1 MKFKCTI
8 MLFVLSFFMLNINA
22 QKNNKKTII
31 YGFVKDSLNKPI
43 ANVSIFIDGVITN
56 KKTNSKGYYKIRL
69 KKAPN
74 KVSVLS
80 STYGVEEVL
89 YENENKINFVFDKSS
104 LTKDK
109 FNYTIYKKKPKR
121 AIAANRV
128 YNTIYDYFR
137 DRVSGVRV
145 SGNNEILVR
154 GITSL
159 RSNTAPLF
167 VVNKSPIRNIDTI
180 NPNEIKSVSVLKGPE
195 CAAYGSRGANGVIL
209 INTY

>member
-1 MKFKCTI
+1 MKFKYTI
-8 MLFVLSFFMLNINA
+8 LLFAFSFFILSANA
-22 QKNNKKTII
+22 QRKNKKIVI
-31 YGFVKDSLNKPI
+31 SGFVKDSLNNPV
-43 ANVSIFIDGVITN
+43 ANVSVFIDEVITN
-56 KKTNSKGYYKIRL
+56 KKTNSDGFYKIKL
-69 KKAPN
+69 KKAPK
-74 KVSVLS
+74 KVMVAS
-80 STYGVEEVL
+80 SAYGVEEVD
-89 YENENKINFVFDKSS
+89 YNNKNEINFTFNKNS
-104 LTKDK
+104 LNKEK
-109 FNYTIYKKKPKR
+109 FNLVVFKRKKKSEKTPR
-121 AIAANRV
+121 I

-159 RSNTAPLF
+159 RSSTAPLF
-167 VVNKSPIRNIDTI
+167 VVNKSPISNIDAI

>member
-8 MLFVLSFFMLNINA
+8 VLFILSLFVLNVNA
-22 QKNNKKTII
+22 QKKSNKII
-31 YGFVKDSLNKPI
+31 ISGYAKDSLNNPI
-43 ANVSIFIDGVITN
+43 ANASIFINDTVTN
-56 KKTNSKGYYKIRL
+56 KKTNSKGYYKIKL
-69 KKAPN
+69 KKTPKKIMA
-74 KVSVLS
+74 LS
-80 STYGVEEVL
+80 PVYGVEEVL
-89 YENENKINFVFDKSS
+89 YVNENEVNFVFDKNS
-104 LTKDK
+104 LPKDS
-109 FNYTIYKKKPKR
+109 FNYVVYKKRPKK
-121 AIAANRV
+121 AIATNRI

-159 RSNTAPLF
+159 RSGTAPLF
-167 VVNKSPIRNIDTI
+167 VVNKSPISNIDTI
-180 NPNEIKSVSVLKGPE
+180 NPNEIKSVSILKGPE